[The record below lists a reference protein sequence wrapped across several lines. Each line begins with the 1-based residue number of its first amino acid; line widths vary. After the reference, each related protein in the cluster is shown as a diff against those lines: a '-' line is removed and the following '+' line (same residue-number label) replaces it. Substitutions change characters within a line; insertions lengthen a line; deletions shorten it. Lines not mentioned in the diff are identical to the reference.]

1 MDETIPPSGV
11 ANRLSKEVSPYLRSA
26 SHQPVD
32 WYPWGEEAFKAAQSA
47 NKPILLD
54 IGAVWCH
61 WCHVMDT
68 ESYEN
73 DATARIINTNFI
85 PVKVDRDERPDVDSR
100 YQSAVSAIS
109 GQGGWPLTAF
119 LTPEG
124 QVFFGGTYF
133 PPEDRYGRIGF
144 PKVLTLLAETYQREP
159 EKAFQNA
166 RQVKEALQHQSIGGK
181 QSDVLSPSI
190 LDGALSEIMDQVD
203 FDKGGFG
210 SAPKFPHCN
219 VIELLLTSHDRS
231 QDPRMLNAVTV
242 TLRHMAKGGIFDQL
256 GGGFHR
262 YSTDSDWI
270 VPHFE
275 KMLYDNA
282 PLLANYIHAYQ
293 ATGDEF
299 FREVALNILR
309 FSDTVLSDRLHGGF
323 YSSQD
328 ADISSTDDGSYFTW
342 SQEEARG
349 ILIGDEFEV
358 VQQHFGIA
366 ATGQM
371 HSDRTQNVL
380 HIAKEAVDIAPSIAK
395 TSAQVLALIDS
406 SKKKMLAVRS
416 TRKEPFID
424 KSIYANWNG
433 MMIAAYFEAFKVLQ
447 VVDYRDFAVKT
458 LNRII
463 NEHLMDDGTVSHRE
477 ARLSK
482 EGFLD
487 DQVEIVNALLS
498 AFETTAERIYLERAE
513 SLMRRTVELF
523 GDKELGGFYDLP
535 VSRAGRGLLA
545 VRTKP
550 IQDSPVAGANSVA
563 ISVLLKLSLFTNK
576 EEFRTFAELSLK
588 HFSGI
593 ASRLGMFASR
603 YLLSLDEYLF
613 PPPHVAIVGYPRNE
627 KGIELIA
634 AALSAY
640 RPGKTIAVYD
650 PSMPI
655 ALPDV
660 LKNYKN
666 KESRPVAFVCSHFR
680 CAPPAFDRNT
690 LVSTIQSFGRID
702 SQPRRD
708 MRT

>member
-1 MDETIPPSGV
+1 MGETIPPSGG

-32 WYPWGEEAFKAAQSA
+32 WYPWGEEAFAAAQGA

-73 DATARIINTNFI
+73 DATARIINSNYV

-100 YQSAVSAIS
+100 YQAAVSAIS

-133 PPEDRYGRIGF
+133 PPEDRYGRTSF
-144 PKVLTLLAETYQREP
+144 PKVLTLLAETFHREP
-159 EKAFQNA
+159 EKVLQNA
-166 RQVKEALQHQSIGGK
+166 RRVNEVVQHLSIDTKQAEA
-181 QSDVLSPSI
+181 LSPSI
-190 LDGALSEIMDQVD
+190 LGRALSEIMSHVD
-203 FDKGGFG
+203 FEKGGFG

-219 VIELLLTSHDRS
+219 VIELLLSSHDRTKES
-231 QDPRMLNAVTV
+231 RMLDAVTV
-242 TLRHMAKGGIFDQL
+242 TLRNMAKGGIFDQL

-262 YSTDSDWI
+262 YSTDTDWI

-282 PLLANYIHAYQ
+282 PLLTNYIHAYQ

-299 FREVALNILR
+299 FREVAQNILR
-309 FSDTVLSDRLHGGF
+309 FSDTVLSDERDGGF

-328 ADISSTDDGSYFTW
+328 ADISATDDASYFTW
-342 SQEEARG
+342 SVEAARA
-349 ILIGDEFEV
+349 ILRDDEFDV
-358 VQQHFGIA
+358 IRRHFGIA
-366 ATGQM
+366 STGQM
-371 HSDRTQNVL
+371 HTDPTQNVL
-380 HIAKEAVDIAPSIAK
+380 HIVNESSAIAPILGK
-395 TSAQVLALIDS
+395 TSAQVQAIIDS
-406 SKKKMLAVRS
+406 SKKKMLEARS
-416 TRKEPFID
+416 KRPEPFVD

-433 MMIAAYFEAFKVLQ
+433 AMISAYFEAFKVLRR
-447 VVDYRDFAVKT
+447 VDCRDFAVKT
-458 LNRII
+458 LDRILR
-463 NEHLMDDGTVSHRE
+463 EHLTADGTVSHR
-477 ARLSK
+477 ASRLAQ

-487 DQVEIVNALLS
+487 DQVELVNALLS
-498 AFETTAERIYLERAE
+498 AFESTTEGVYLEKAK
-513 SLMRRTVELF
+513 SLMRRTIEKF

-535 VSRAGRGLLA
+535 VGHTGNGLLN
-545 VRTKP
+545 VRSKP

-563 ISVLLKLSLFTNK
+563 ISTLLKLSVFTK
-576 EEFRTFAELSLK
+576 QDEFRSFAEKSLK

-593 ASRLGMFASR
+593 SGRLGMFASR
-603 YLLSLDEYLF
+603 YILSLDEYLN
-613 PPPHVAIVGYPRNE
+613 PPPHVAIVSDPKNE
-627 KGIELIA
+627 KGMDLIV
-634 AALSAY
+634 AALCAY
-640 RPGKTIAVYD
+640 RPGKTVSVYD
-650 PSMPI
+650 PSLPK

-660 LKNYKN
+660 LNAYRN
-666 KESRPVAFVCSHFR
+666 DDSRPVAFVCSQFS

-690 LVSTIQSFGRID
+690 LISTIRSFGRID
-702 SQPRRD
+702 SEPAN
-708 MRT
+708 